1 MFLILTI
8 LILVLYK
15 DVYLLIPCLV
25 FAAFFYVNGIYVW
38 HTVTENRY
46 IILEGLCSSV
56 DKTPLRKRVKNI
68 YLETEAGTVKIVI
81 RQCIKQMEKGDN
93 IRVYISKHTSQEIS
107 LEDLDFEPAVDF
119 EEQYSQTNS
128 EQKSFEFEEEHL
140 ANAFAALPLLRQK
153 VLEMLFV
160 QELTPL
166 EISKRMHCSVKYVY
180 DQKYLALQKL
190 RRLLGGEPHGK

>member
-1 MFLILTI
+1 MSRQNQEPDELRARFT
-8 LILVLYK
+8 
-15 DVYLLIPCLV
+15 VY
-25 FAAFFYVNGIYVW
+25 
-38 HTVTENRY
+38 
-46 IILEGLCSSV
+46 
-56 DKTPLRKRVKNI
+56 
-68 YLETEAGTVKIVI
+68 
-81 RQCIKQMEKGDN
+81 IKQVIIHAKLDY
-93 IRVYISKHTSQEIS
+93 IRKKNRTSQEIS

-166 EISKRMHCSVKYVY
+166 EISKSTYMIASSEIPLVRRK
-180 DQKYLALQKL
+180 LQKSNFRKCSSFIIICL
-190 RRLLGGEPHGK
+190 MKRNCH

>member
-1 MFLILTI
+1 MSRQNQEPDELRARFT
-8 LILVLYK
+8 
-15 DVYLLIPCLV
+15 VY
-25 FAAFFYVNGIYVW
+25 
-38 HTVTENRY
+38 
-46 IILEGLCSSV
+46 
-56 DKTPLRKRVKNI
+56 
-68 YLETEAGTVKIVI
+68 
-81 RQCIKQMEKGDN
+81 IKQVIIHAKLDY
-93 IRVYISKHTSQEIS
+93 IRKKNRTSQEIS

-190 RRLLGGEPHGK
+190 RRLLGDEPHGK

>member
-1 MFLILTI
+1 MSRQNQEPDELRARFT
-8 LILVLYK
+8 
-15 DVYLLIPCLV
+15 VY
-25 FAAFFYVNGIYVW
+25 
-38 HTVTENRY
+38 
-46 IILEGLCSSV
+46 
-56 DKTPLRKRVKNI
+56 
-68 YLETEAGTVKIVI
+68 
-81 RQCIKQMEKGDN
+81 IKQVIIHAKLDY
-93 IRVYISKHTSQEIS
+93 IRKKNRTSQEIS

-119 EEQYSQTNS
+119 EEQY
-128 EQKSFEFEEEHL
+128 SFEFEEEHL